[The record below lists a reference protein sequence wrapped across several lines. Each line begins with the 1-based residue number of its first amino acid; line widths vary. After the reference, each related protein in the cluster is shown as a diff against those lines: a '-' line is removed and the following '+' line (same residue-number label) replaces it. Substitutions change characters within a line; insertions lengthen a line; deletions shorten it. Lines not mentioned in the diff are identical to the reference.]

1 MGGEDAR
8 YAQIWSSEQ
17 WVSQAGWLV
26 GAQAFGRPLP
36 PCASREIGYR
46 WLNSLISLRHSSL
59 TSPHNLSAGAEPHS
73 GGDAIKDFADAGTC
87 SHGAGH
93 YQDGSYSKVILIQ
106 KILFLQLLHG
116 FKLFHLVSVEN
127 LCISEA
133 SLHFRRPAPTW
144 SMRRG
149 SHTEQESKGKMGDFK
164 RC

>member
-87 SHGAGH
+87 SHGAGA
-93 YQDGSYSKVILIQ
+93 QDITKMAHIDLGPSNIFYKGRNPNCRHLSKPNHV
-106 KILFLQLLHG
+106 
-116 FKLFHLVSVEN
+116 
-127 LCISEA
+127 LCGGNVY
-133 SLHFRRPAPTW
+133 FRIITR
-144 SMRRG
+144 
-149 SHTEQESKGKMGDFK
+149 
-164 RC
+164 

>member
-46 WLNSLISLRHSSL
+46 WLNPLDLIETFLSHY
-59 TSPHNLSAGAEPHS
+59 TSTPHDLSAGAQSHS

-87 SHGAGH
+87 SHGSGA
-93 YQDGSYSKVILIQ
+93 QDITKMAQIDLGPFN
-106 KILFLQLLHG
+106 ILFNIIKKKS
-116 FKLFHLVSVEN
+116 FFS
-127 LCISEA
+127 S
-133 SLHFRRPAPTW
+133 F
-144 SMRRG
+144 
-149 SHTEQESKGKMGDFK
+149 
-164 RC
+164 